1 MKVHILERHWLIIVY
16 YHHLMSDGEQTA
28 EAERFAVVAAE
39 SEAWNAAAAAK
50 ALASALKTPAVD
62 QIARA
67 RRAWGVLA
75 ENLDR
80 RAADDLSLS
89 LAENGLPAVPVAQRL
104 ILPPPRALATKS
116 LSWDDAELRTVAGGA
131 ALEPVAWADIAVLAA
146 ASLPQTVTRTIKI
159 APEMD
164 LGKEALKLG
173 LTLVTGIPMLGGGK
187 KEETKVVRT
196 SDITL
201 VFDMVAPGLCLRV
214 IADSFDYTSLGAL
227 KTYGAAANFKILF
240 GEIAKRATAATLNR
254 GARLLLDG
262 KPLRDL
268 GHESD
273 EDLNREDRWLWALAE
288 RRRGAA

>member
-1 MKVHILERHWLIIVY
+1 
-16 YHHLMSDGEQTA
+16 MSDGEQTA